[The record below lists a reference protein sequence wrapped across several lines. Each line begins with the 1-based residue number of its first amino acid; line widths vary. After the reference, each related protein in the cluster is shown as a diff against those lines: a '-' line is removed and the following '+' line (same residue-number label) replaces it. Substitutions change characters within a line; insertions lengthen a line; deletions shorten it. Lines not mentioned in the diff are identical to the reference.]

1 MKETFKN
8 CKITVYTQDIGGWG
22 LLIPMVSL
30 RSRTS
35 KQEMSMDDSAMDF
48 DGSEQALEM
57 EDDSHRGEQWGD
69 ENTGEDPQLHTL
81 SRRTSSIFSIS
92 APPLDPPSE
101 TDIQKFTSD
110 DYHFSML
117 RNLHLADFITMMNG
131 FSGFYSIVSC
141 LRFTLTNKAHYVQR
155 AHFFIFLGMCF
166 DFLDGKVARLRNR
179 SSLMGQ
185 ELDSLADLVSFG
197 VAPATVAFAIGFQTT
212 VDVLVLSF
220 FVLCGLARLARFNVT
235 VAQLPKDT
243 KGKSKYFEGLP
254 MPTTLGLVSTMAYL
268 VRKGKIMEE
277 LPFGIF
283 REGLYFEFHP
293 AITIFFLHAC
303 GMISKSLKIPK
314 P

>member
-1 MKETFKN
+1 
-8 CKITVYTQDIGGWG
+8 
-22 LLIPMVSL
+22 MVSL

-35 KQEMSMDDSAMDF
+35 KFEMSMNDSTGSF
-48 DGSEQALEM
+48 ERSEQALDIE
-57 EDDSHRGEQWGD
+57 EETRGEEQWGD
-69 ENTGEDPQLHTL
+69 DNEGDIQLHSL
-81 SRRTSSIFSIS
+81 SRRASSIFSIS
-92 APPLDPPSE
+92 APLLDPPSE

-110 DYHFSML
+110 DYHFSMM

-141 LRFTLTNKAHYVQR
+141 LRFTLTNKTHYVQR
-155 AHFFIFLGMCF
+155 AHFFIFMGMCF

-197 VAPATVAFAIGFQTT
+197 VAPATIAFAIGFQTT
-212 VDVLVLSF
+212 VDVLVLTF

-235 VAQLPKDT
+235 VAQLPKDV

-254 MPTTLGLVSTMAYL
+254 MPTTLALVGAMAYL
-268 VRKGKIMEE
+268 VRKGSILET

-293 AITIFFLHAC
+293 AVTIFFLHGC